1 MKKNTLLFY
10 CLMLVLSTTM
20 LTAQSKKEL
29 KKQKKLAEYAKTKM
43 LVQNGQ
49 FVFKTSYI
57 VTQKGDRTEA
67 IGDGLLIEDDK
78 AYANFPF
85 IGNMN
90 RGTLKGSNN
99 IEFNTSETDFDIEY
113 NDKRRKI
120 FVKFEAK
127 DKNES
132 YTIYITILGTGKA
145 TVQISSSSRGIMSYE
160 GEIQKVVI

>member
-1 MKKNTLLFY
+1 
-10 CLMLVLSTTM
+10 
-20 LTAQSKKEL
+20 
-29 KKQKKLAEYAKTKM
+29 
-43 LVQNGQ
+43 
-49 FVFKTSYI
+49 
-57 VTQKGDRTEA
+57 
-67 IGDGLLIEDDK
+67 
-78 AYANFPF
+78 
-85 IGNMN
+85 MN

-132 YTIYITILGTGKA
+132 YSIYITILGTGKA